1 MKKKHIIIL
10 AFLGAVILFATNNVF
25 AQKESLVKIESVVTD
40 EDGNPL
46 EGAEIFSNNAYA
58 KANASGGFSVNIE
71 PGSSIVIE
79 AKGFENA
86 TLTIDEIKNMVKVVL
101 VKTPLLYSLDN
112 KVNVAFKKVFKGNV
126 VGSIS
131 SLNATEINNED
142 NTLMASDVLAGRTL
156 GLLGG
161 NSIRGI
167 GIGINIADI
176 TGTGLE
182 SGNALFV
189 VDGLPRE
196 IDGLRITEIE
206 NITVLKDANAAIL
219 YGSAAVN
226 GVVLITTKRGEA
238 FKKKSDFYFNYGIS
252 TPRALPNYLNSADY
266 MTYNNMA
273 RENDGLSPLY
283 DDVKIEN
290 HRSGNKY
297 RYPDVDYYSD
307 DYLNS
312 FKNYFDLNSQFSGG
326 NNTTKYYAN
335 LGWSSSG
342 GIINFG
348 EAANAR
354 ENVFNARGNVDLT
367 INDWIKT
374 SIDGASIFVNNR
386 RQRGNYWSDA
396 ASMRPFEYT
405 PLLPIDMIDAENSLL
420 LARKND
426 VDGQYLLGGNS
437 NFITTPFGDSYSG
450 GVYENIARNFSFNN
464 RIDFDLN
471 GITQGL
477 SFHTNI
483 SFDYYLRYDQTIL
496 NEYSVYEPIWSETE
510 DLIVDLKQHGKD
522 ARPGTQSVGNEY
534 FKRRFGF
541 YGLFSYDRIFND
553 VHHVTGS
560 LLGYGSNFKENN
572 SFQGVKQAHVG
583 LQLNYI
589 FDKKYI
595 VDFSGAYVNSVK
607 LAEGNRGG
615 FSPSLGLSWM
625 VSSEEFMSS
634 VNFIDML
641 KIRLTG
647 GIINSDLPIG
657 NFFYYENRYANS
669 GSYNWYE
676 GTRSRSGVISSWGDN
691 PNLGFAKRNEI
702 NLGFEGL
709 LFNKTIGVEANLFYD
724 LYSGL
729 VVRPSSTYPSFY
741 NDFIPY
747 ENFNSDTYKGVEFG
761 VNFNKTVGD
770 WRFYVAANALYV
782 TSERT
787 KVDEVYNN
795 EYQYRAGNPVD
806 ATFGLEAM
814 GLFQDQADIDNSPIQ
829 AFGSVKPGDIKY
841 KDQNGDNIVDGNDEV
856 YLRRWQAPLS
866 GGLQLKMTYKN
877 VTLFVLGEGRAGSET
892 FKEGNYYWVDG
903 NDKYSDVVLGAW
915 TEETKNTATYPRLS
929 SQTNSNNFRR
939 SSYWLYNNDYFNIR
953 KVQLTYN
960 APAAF
965 AKALQMKKLDFF
977 INASDVF
984 QFAKNRE
991 IRDLRVGNE
1000 PYYRTMSVG
1009 VKANF

>member
-10 AFLGAVILFATNNVF
+10 AFLGAVILFETNNVF
-25 AQKESLVKIESVVTD
+25 AQKESLVNIESVVTD
-40 EDGNPL
+40 EDGNPV
-46 EGAEIFSNNAYA
+46 EGAEIFSNNAYT
-58 KANASGGFSVNIE
+58 KSDASGGFSIKIE
-71 PGSSIVIE
+71 SGSSIVIQ
-79 AKGFENA
+79 AKGFENI
-86 TLTIDEIKNMVKVVL
+86 TLTAGELKNRVKVVL
-101 VKTPLLYSLDN
+101 QKVIFLYSPDE
-112 KVNVAFKKVFKGNV
+112 KVNVAFRNVYKGDV

-131 SLNATEINNED
+131 TLNATEINKED
-142 NTLMASDVLAGRTL
+142 NTLLASNVLTGRTL

-167 GIGINIADI
+167 GIGINVADI

-182 SGNALFV
+182 SGNALFI
-189 VDGLPRE
+189 VDGLPRD
-196 IDGLRITEIE
+196 INGLRLNEIE
-206 NITVLKDANAAIL
+206 DITVLKDVNAAIL

-226 GVVLITTKRGEA
+226 GVILITTKRGEA
-238 FKKKSDFYFNYGIS
+238 FKKKSNFYFNYGVS

-273 RENDGLSPLY
+273 RENDELSPLY
-283 DDVKIEN
+283 DDEKIQN
-290 HRSGNKY
+290 HRNGNKY

-307 DYLNS
+307 EYLNPLKS
-312 FKNYFDLNSQFSGG
+312 YFDLNGEFSGG
-326 NNTTKYYAN
+326 NEAAKYYAN

-367 INDWIKT
+367 INDWIET

-386 RQRGNYWSDA
+386 RQKGNYWSNA
-396 ASMRPFEYT
+396 ASMRPYEYT
-405 PLLPIDMIDAENSLL
+405 PLLPIDMIDPENSLL
-420 LARKND
+420 LGRKND

-437 NFITTPFGDSYSG
+437 NFRATPFGDSYSG

-464 RIDFDLN
+464 RIDFDLKK
-471 GITQGL
+471 ITQGL

-483 SFDYYLRYDQTIL
+483 SFDYFLQYDQTIL

-510 DLIVDLKQHGKD
+510 DVIVDLKQHGKD
-522 ARPGTQSVGNEY
+522 ASPGTQSVGNEY
-534 FKRRFGF
+534 FQRRFGF
-541 YGLFSYDRIFND
+541 YGLFSYDRTFNT

-595 VDFSGAYVNSVK
+595 IDFSSAYVNSVK

-615 FSPSLGLSWM
+615 FSPSLGLAWM
-625 VSSEEFMSS
+625 MSSEEFMTS
-634 VNFIDML
+634 VDFVDLL
-641 KIRLTG
+641 KLRLSG

-669 GSYNWYE
+669 GSYNWNE
-676 GTRSRSGVISSWGDN
+676 GTRSRSGVVSSWGDN

-702 NLGFEGL
+702 NFGFEGL
-709 LFNKTIGVEANLFYD
+709 LFNKTIGIEANLFYD

-729 VVRPSSTYPSFY
+729 VVRPNSTYPSFY
-741 NDFIPY
+741 TDFIPY
-747 ENFNSDTYKGVEFG
+747 ENFNSDEYKGLEFG
-761 VNFNKTVGD
+761 LSFNKSVGNFN
-770 WRFYVAANALYV
+770 FYVAANALYV

-795 EYQYRAGNPVD
+795 DYQYRQGQPRD
-806 ATFGLEAM
+806 ATFGLEAL
-814 GLFQDQADIDNSPIQ
+814 GLFQDQTDIDNSPIQ
-829 AFGSVKPGDIKY
+829 SFGSVKPGDIKY
-841 KDQNGDNIVDGNDEV
+841 KDQNGDGIVDGNDEV

-866 GGLQLKMTYKN
+866 GGLQLKLSYKN
-877 VTLFVLGEGRAGSET
+877 VTLFLLGEGRSGSES

-903 NDKYSDVVLGAW
+903 NDKYSEVVLGAW
-915 TEETKNTATYPRLS
+915 TPETKNTATYPRLS
-929 SQTNSNNFRR
+929 SQANSNNFRR
-939 SSYWLYNNDYFNIR
+939 SSYWLDNNNYFNIR

-960 APAAF
+960 APEF
-965 AKALQMKKLDFF
+965 IVKALQMKELDIF

-984 QFAKNRE
+984 QFAKNKE
-991 IRDLRVGNE
+991 IRDMRVGSE
-1000 PYYRTMSVG
+1000 PYYRTFSVG